1 MTYDEFRQEL
11 KSKCV
16 TPLYFFT
23 GEEDFLQSFCIAE
36 TKKALV
42 DPTFE
47 DFNYK
52 CYIEAPS
59 AEDADSFIHALPLMS
74 DKKLVV
80 FNNCNL
86 FSNSLSEKSKWEN
99 IFSTLPDFVVCIVR
113 EKASDKGKKGSVVE
127 QAVKSAATTV
137 NFEYLPE
144 ARLRPWIVKAA
155 AAKGKSLSDRDGL
168 YIIQNLGQSMT
179 LLKTE
184 IEKICAKAEDV
195 AITRKDIDAV
205 LSNRLEQSVFSL
217 IDAVFASRRDIAYT
231 VLRNLDK
238 ANAEPVSILGLLS
251 SQALSIYKAKLML
264 TQKISVS
271 EVKKAISRNPYAA
284 EKIVSKASKIS
295 FQELEN
301 LIRML
306 TEADLNIKTGGMD
319 AHCALDLIIAG

>member
-1 MTYDEFRQEL
+1 MTYDEFRQKL

-127 QAVKSAATTV
+127 QAVKSSGTTV

-195 AITRKDIDAV
+195 VITRKDIDAV

-295 FQELEN
+295 FRELEN